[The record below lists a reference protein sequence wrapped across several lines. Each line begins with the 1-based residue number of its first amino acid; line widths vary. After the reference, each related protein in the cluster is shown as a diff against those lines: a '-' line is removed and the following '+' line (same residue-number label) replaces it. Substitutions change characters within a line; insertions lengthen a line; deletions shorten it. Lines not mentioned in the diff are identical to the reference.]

1 MAGNET
7 SLGALFAGNQKPAQ
21 FGRIFKP
28 DPAWLEKAP
37 AEPILDP
44 ELEVIDTHHHL
55 WDLPGYRYRLD
66 DFLADV
72 NTGHK
77 VVATVFEECRAMYRA
92 RGPVEMKP
100 VGEVEFAAGV
110 AAMSDSGI
118 YGPTRVC
125 AGIVGHADLMLGDR
139 AAAVLEAEIAAGGGR
154 FKGIR
159 FGAAWDD
166 DPVIGNSHVAK
177 GPGVHRSSEFRAGLK
192 RLFGLGLSFDAW
204 IFHHQLAE
212 VTELA
217 RLFPDGNIVLCHM
230 GGVLGYGRWAGKKD
244 EVFAAWKAAMTEL
257 AKCPNVSVKV
267 GGLMM
272 RLGAI
277 DYLNAPAPVTS
288 QQLADAW
295 RPYAGTCLEL
305 FGADR
310 CMVES
315 NFPVDK
321 MGIGYAGLFNAL
333 KRIASG
339 ASADEKKA
347 LFSGTAKRVYRLAI
361 D

>member
-1 MAGNET
+1 MANDT
-7 SLGALFAGNQKPAQ
+7 SLGGLFGGDRKPSQ

-28 DPAWLEKAP
+28 DPAWHAKADP
-37 AEPILDP
+37 EPILEP
-44 ELEVIDTHHHL
+44 ELPIVDTHHHT
-55 WDLPGYRYRLD
+55 WDMPGYRYLLHD
-66 DFLADV
+66 LLADL

-77 VVATVFEECRAMYRA
+77 VVATVFNECHAMYRA
-92 RGPVEMKP
+92 RGPQEMKP
-100 VGEVEFAAGV
+100 VGEVEFCAGV
-110 AAMSDSGI
+110 AAMSDSGL
-118 YGPTRVC
+118 YGPTRIC
-125 AGIVGHADLMLGDR
+125 AGIVGHADLTLGDR
-139 AAAVLEAEIAAGGGR
+139 VAGVLEAEIAAGGGR

-159 FGAAWDD
+159 YGAAWDD
-166 DPVIGNSHVAK
+166 DPIIGNSHVAK
-177 GPGVHRSSEFRAGLK
+177 GPGVHRSAAFREGLK
-192 RLFGLGLSFDAW
+192 QLTKLGLSFDAW
-204 IFHHQLAE
+204 IFFHQVPE

-217 RLFPDGNIVLCHM
+217 RLYPDANIVLCHM
-230 GGVLGYGRWAGKKD
+230 GGVLGYGRWAGRKD
-244 EVFAAWKAAMTEL
+244 EIFGQWKAGMTEL
-257 AKCPNVSVKV
+257 AKCPNVSVKI

-277 DYLNAPAPVTS
+277 DYLHLDKPPTS

-315 NFPVDK
+315 NFPVEK

-339 ASADEKKA
+339 ASADEKQA